1 MVDMNGRMYQPS
13 GSYFYPPDPHIPDP
27 ENTLDYDRYTYVDDN
42 PLTFWDPTGF
52 CGVTQ
57 NDAVQ
62 FRLTS
67 AHRPNSRYTV
77 SLEEGGG

>member
-57 NDAVQ
+57 NDDG
-62 FRLTS
+62 
-67 AHRPNSRYTV
+67 TV
-77 SLEEGGG
+77 SVDICAPPQFPIYCKS